1 MQFEYM
7 CCLLGGPVTLEMLKA
22 LLKANAGKWMR
33 QQCRNTNTRSM
44 FHPVEFIQCTK
55 SGYSGFPRQLIFQAS
70 HHKIDSVLITL

>member
-33 QQCRNTNTRSM
+33 QHTAPTVTVQR
-44 FHPVEFIQCTK
+44 K
-55 SGYSGFPRQLIFQAS
+55 SASLEASAIALGVSLSSASGGS
-70 HHKIDSVLITL
+70 K